1 VAGAPNRAEN
11 ASQTPAAQGP
21 AGDALTESGGV
32 VLAVVREVFAELK
45 NRRLEPTPRN
55 FQLVCDVVCGRLGVF
70 ATLGGTA
77 SAELRNWRVVR
88 TELTDIARLCID
100 FLGRFAAGR
109 ADVGAAFERLRQD
122 VGASEPLRLRLV
134 RDELLSRLHALAGE
148 WTSPDDRTV
157 VQEVLR
163 TVADY
168 MAMATAGSA
177 AFGTRVEE
185 IRHRVES
192 ASGMDDLRALQGLLG
207 EAVANAAREASSM
220 RAELERLNRQISW
233 SSRQINTLEQAL
245 VESRRA
251 MHVDPLTR
259 VPNRRALDEWVAAN
273 LYDAQRLARPYSLL
287 VLDLDR
293 FKQINDEHGHLIG
306 DRVLVEAARRLLAGI
321 RDKDFLARYGG
332 EEFVIVLP
340 DCALPIAEAVARRL
354 CAILERKPVVHQEV
368 QVPVTTSVGVAE
380 AHAEEGFAEIFARAD
395 RCVYLAKETGRNRA
409 VSEREL
415 QGAPRHPPGATAEA
429 S

>member
-1 VAGAPNRAEN
+1 MSE
-11 ASQTPAAQGP
+11 TPHRGEEVPQATGTPIP
-21 AGDALTESGGV
+21 AGDHLTESAGV
-32 VLAVVREVFAELK
+32 VLTVVREVFAELK

-55 FQLVCDVVCGRLGVF
+55 FQLVCDAVCGRLGVF
-70 ATLGGTA
+70 ATFAGPG
-77 SAELRNWRVVR
+77 SAEYRNWRLVR
-88 TELTDIARLCID
+88 AELTDIARHCID

-109 ADVGAAFERLRQD
+109 ADLVAAFDRLRED
-122 VGASEPLRLRLV
+122 VGVSEPMRLRLV
-134 RDELLSRLHALAGE
+134 RDELMGRLHTLASE
-148 WTSPDDRTV
+148 KTSPEDRAV

-168 MAMATAGSA
+168 MASASAGSA

-185 IRHRVES
+185 IRRRVES
-192 ASGMDDLRALQGLLG
+192 ATDMEELRALQGLLG
-207 EAVANAAREASSM
+207 EAAASAAREASAM

-245 VESRRA
+245 IESRRA

-273 LYDAQRLARPYSLL
+273 LYQGERLARPFSLL

-293 FKQINDEHGHLIG
+293 FKQINDVHGHLVG

-354 CAILERKPVVHQEV
+354 CALLERKPVVHQGLE
-368 QVPVTTSVGVAE
+368 VPVTTSIGVAE
-380 AHAEEGFAEIFARAD
+380 AQPEEGFAEIFERAD
-395 RCVYLAKETGRNRA
+395 RCVYLAKQAGRNRA
-409 VSEREL
+409 VTEKEL
-415 QGAPRHPPGATAEA
+415 QGAPRHPPGASAVA